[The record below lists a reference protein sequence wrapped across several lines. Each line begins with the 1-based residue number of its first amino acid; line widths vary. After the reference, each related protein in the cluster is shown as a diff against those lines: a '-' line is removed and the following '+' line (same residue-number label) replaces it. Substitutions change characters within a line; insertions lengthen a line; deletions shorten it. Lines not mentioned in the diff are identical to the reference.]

1 MSLKLKYFTV
11 EEAESLLPKI
21 SEVLRS
27 ALETKIRIE
36 LKIEEW
42 RKVHGQI
49 SDAEDALFRGQVD
62 FLAAHLEKQLSS
74 VTEMGAIPKDLESGL
89 IDFPARVGDREGYLC
104 WKLEE
109 PRITHWHGLTEG
121 FGGRKPLVAEG
132 KNEKK
137 RG

>member
-11 EEAESLLPKI
+11 EEAEALLPKI

-42 RKVHGQI
+42 RKVHGKL
-49 SDAEDALFRGQVD
+49 SDAEEALYRGQVD
-62 FLAAHLEKQLSS
+62 FLAADLEKRLA
-74 VTEMGAIPKDLESGL
+74 VVAELGAIPKDLESGL
-89 IDFPARVGDREGYLC
+89 IDFPARVDDREGYLC
-104 WKLEE
+104 WKLDE

-121 FGGRKPLVAEG
+121 FGGRKPLKIE
-132 KNEKK
+132 EKK
-137 RG
+137 